1 MPESVKELRAGRIM
15 QIQEQISLENNLKR
29 VGRTMRVVVDS
40 RQGDYYV
47 ARSEYDSPEVDQ
59 EILIP
64 AQDRQLRRGS
74 FYEVRI
80 TGAEDYDL
88 YAEVIGPWRKK
99 AR

>member
-1 MPESVKELRAGRIM
+1 M
-15 QIQEQISLENNLKR
+15 QIQEQISLENNLER
-29 VGRTMRVVVDS
+29 VGRRMRVIVDS

-64 AQDRQLRRGS
+64 VELRQLRKGA
-74 FYEVRI
+74 FYEVEI

-88 YAEVIGPWRKK
+88 YGEVISSWRKK
-99 AR
+99 TQ